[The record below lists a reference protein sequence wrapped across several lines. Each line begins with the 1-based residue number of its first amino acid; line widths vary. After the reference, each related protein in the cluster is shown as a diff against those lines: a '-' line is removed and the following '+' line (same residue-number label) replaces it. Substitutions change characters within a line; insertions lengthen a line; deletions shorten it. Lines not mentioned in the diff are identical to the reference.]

1 MIAIPEIKLL
11 NSAIDCTWQELLR
24 TMPETWTKRKN
35 SGANYSS
42 AIQDTFLKEE
52 DLAHDTFLM
61 NQTHVPI

>member
-1 MIAIPEIKLL
+1 
-11 NSAIDCTWQELLR
+11 
-24 TMPETWTKRKN
+24 MPETWTKRKN